1 MTDEIM
7 ILTATAVTIGF
18 FHTLFGPDHYL
29 PFIVMSK
36 SGQWSIRKTFWVTFL
51 CGMGHVL
58 SSVILGLLGVAFGIA
73 LSRLEFIE
81 SIRGDLAAWILIAFG
96 LVYCIWGIRRAL
108 RNKPHTH
115 VHLHTDGTSH
125 VHEHRHFEDHTHAH
139 KSGETPSLTPWI
151 LFTIFVL
158 GPCEPLIPIL
168 MYPAAKHDFSG
179 LFIVTIVFSVM
190 TIGTMLAIVMI
201 SVYGL
206 SQLPTG
212 KLERYMHAMAGAAI
226 FLSGVAIQFL
236 GL

>member
-7 ILTATAVTIGF
+7 VLTVTAATIGF

-36 SGQWSIRKTFWVTFL
+36 SGQWSIRKTFWITFL
-51 CGMGHVL
+51 CGIGHVL
-58 SSVILGLLGVAFGIA
+58 GSVILGLLGVAFGIA
-73 LSRLEFIE
+73 VSRLSFIE
-81 SIRGDLAAWILIAFG
+81 SVRGDLAAWILIAFG
-96 LVYCIWGIRRAL
+96 LVYFVWGIRHAL

-115 VHLHTDGTSH
+115 VHLHINGTSH
-125 VHEHRHFEDHTHAH
+125 VHEHRHFEEHTHAH
-139 KSGETPSLTPWI
+139 KTGEIRSLTPWI

-168 MYPAAKHDFSG
+168 MYPAAKHDLSG
-179 LFIVTIVFSVM
+179 LLIVTVVFSIM
-190 TIGTMLAIVMI
+190 TIGTMLTIVMI

-206 SQLPTG
+206 SQLPT
-212 KLERYMHAMAGAAI
+212 KRLERYMHAMAGAAI
-226 FLSGVAIQFL
+226 LLSGVAIQFL